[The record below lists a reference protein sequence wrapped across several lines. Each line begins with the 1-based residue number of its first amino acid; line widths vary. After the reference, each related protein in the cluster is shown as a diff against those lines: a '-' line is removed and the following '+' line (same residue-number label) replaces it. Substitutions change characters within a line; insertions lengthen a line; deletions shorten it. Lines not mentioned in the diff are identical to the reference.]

1 LSIQHTKPDS
11 FQIIMRMPE
20 TRVDEV
26 PDSLLHSI
34 HSANRVYG
42 PIEDRET
49 IQTTS
54 RGNNLGQER

>member
-1 LSIQHTKPDS
+1 
-11 FQIIMRMPE
+11 MRMPE
-20 TRVDEV
+20 TGVDEV

-54 RGNNLGQER
+54 RGNNLCQER